1 MPRSSAAAAGT
12 TARIKWREDRDSEMS
27 DCGGYAGRS
36 SKTRLKKCPRCNSIS
51 SDSDDSCGVFG
62 GSLSGVASE
71 SLQQL
76 VHKEPDVKPKRKLK
90 LGGIALIIMAVTMT
104 ILGASLLVL
113 LNALGVF
120 LLLAGLLIMVYI
132 IGGPGFGMGGR
143 SGGKRSMQEA
153 EARKEEEERK
163 RRRGKED

>member
-1 MPRSSAAAAGT
+1 
-12 TARIKWREDRDSEMS
+12 
-27 DCGGYAGRS
+27 
-36 SKTRLKKCPRCNSIS
+36 
-51 SDSDDSCGVFG
+51 
-62 GSLSGVASE
+62 
-71 SLQQL
+71 
-76 VHKEPDVKPKRKLK
+76 
-90 LGGIALIIMAVTMT
+90 MT